1 MNNCIGLIELTSI
14 ASGFEAGDAMIK
26 AASIELLLARSICSG
41 KYMVMIGGEVANVEA
56 SIEAGAA
63 IAQGCLIDRFVIP
76 NIHPDVFRAI
86 SRTEVPP
93 LEGALGI
100 LESFNVAT
108 LIEAADTAVKA
119 AAVRLLE
126 VRLAMAMG
134 GKAFCTVTG
143 DVAAVQASIA
153 AGRAVI
159 AKRGLL
165 VNAVVIPRPSPELYR
180 ELV

>member
-1 MNNCIGLIELTSI
+1 MKDSIGLIEVTSI
-14 ASGFEAGDAMIK
+14 ATGFEAGDAMIK

-41 KYMVMIGGEVANVEA
+41 KYMVLIAGDVAAVEAAVAAGAEVA
-56 SIEAGAA
+56 
-63 IAQGCLIDRFVIP
+63 QGSLIDQFVIP

-86 SRTEVPP
+86 SRSEVPP

-143 DVAAVQASIA
+143 DVSAVQAAVA

-180 ELV
+180 EMV

>member
-1 MNNCIGLIELTSI
+1 MKDCIGLIEVTSI

-26 AASIELLLARSICSG
+26 AAAIELLLARSICSG
-41 KYMVMIGGEVANVEA
+41 KYMVLVGGDVAAVESA
-56 SIEAGAA
+56 VAAGAET
-63 IAQGCLIDRFVIP
+63 AQGCLIDQFVIP
-76 NIHPDVFRAI
+76 NVHPDVFRAI
-86 SRTEVPP
+86 SRSEVPP

-119 AAVRLLE
+119 ANVRLLE

-143 DVAAVQASIA
+143 DVSAVQAAVA

-165 VNAVVIPRPSPELYR
+165 VNAVVIPRPSPELYK
-180 ELV
+180 EMI

>member
-1 MNNCIGLIELTSI
+1 MNNCIGLLELTSI

-41 KYMVMIGGEVANVEA
+41 KYMVMIGGEVANVQA

-108 LIEAADTAVKA
+108 LIEAADTGVKGA
-119 AAVRLLE
+119 E
-126 VRLAMAMG
+126 VRRLERRPAMAG
-134 GKAFCTVTG
+134 GGNACCTMTD
-143 DVAAVQASIA
+143 DVAAVQGVVA
-153 AGRAVI
+153 AGAAVSVQH
-159 AKRGLL
+159 RLL
-165 VNAVVIPRPSPELYR
+165 VKAIATAQPSPEP
-180 ELV
+180 

>member
-1 MNNCIGLIELTSI
+1 MKDCIGLIEVTSI

-26 AASIELLLARSICSG
+26 AAAIELLLARSICSG
-41 KYMVMIGGEVANVEA
+41 KYMVLVGGDVAAVESA
-56 SIEAGAA
+56 VAAGAET
-63 IAQGCLIDRFVIP
+63 AQGCLIDQFVIP
-76 NIHPDVFRAI
+76 NVHPDVFKAI
-86 SRTEVPP
+86 SRSEVPP

-119 AAVRLLE
+119 ANVRLLE

-143 DVAAVQASIA
+143 DVSAVQAAVA

-180 ELV
+180 EMI

>member
-1 MNNCIGLIELTSI
+1 MKDCIGLIEVTSI

-26 AASIELLLARSICSG
+26 AAAIELLLARSICSG
-41 KYMVMIGGEVANVEA
+41 KYMVLVGGDVAAVESA
-56 SIEAGAA
+56 VAAGAET
-63 IAQGCLIDRFVIP
+63 AQGCLIDQFVIP
-76 NIHPDVFRAI
+76 NVHPDVFRAI
-86 SRTEVPP
+86 SRSEVPP

-119 AAVRLLE
+119 ANVRLLE

-143 DVAAVQASIA
+143 DVSAVQAAVA

-180 ELV
+180 EMI

>member
-1 MNNCIGLIELTSI
+1 MKDCIGLIEVTSI

-26 AASIELLLARSICSG
+26 AAAIELLLARSICSG
-41 KYMVMIGGEVANVEA
+41 KYMVLVGGDVAAVESA
-56 SIEAGAA
+56 VAAGAET
-63 IAQGCLIDRFVIP
+63 AQGCLIDQFVIP
-76 NIHPDVFRAI
+76 NVHPDVFKAI
-86 SRTEVPP
+86 SRSEVPP

-119 AAVRLLE
+119 ANVRLLE

-143 DVAAVQASIA
+143 DVSAVQAAVA

-165 VNAVVIPRPSPELYR
+165 VNAVVIPRPSPELYK
-180 ELV
+180 EMI